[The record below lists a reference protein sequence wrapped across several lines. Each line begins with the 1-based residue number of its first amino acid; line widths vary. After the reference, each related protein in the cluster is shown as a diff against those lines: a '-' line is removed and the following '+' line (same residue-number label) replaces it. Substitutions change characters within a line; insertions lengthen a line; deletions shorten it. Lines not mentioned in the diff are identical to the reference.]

1 MFYRIC
7 LNDFLNDCSTS
18 FRYGTPILG
27 AQVMTMGSRTIDFMS
42 VDIVDHFSEVNP
54 NLLIRP
60 VVEIQDKYELFH
72 DYAHNA
78 SSLSVCDIN
87 ESSLENINED
97 DQLRSPGIILV
108 VEVEDVSI
116 QLNDSN
122 SLRMIIVDVMEE
134 CGLEVFSDHFS
145 SSIAGDI
152 FTFLTNAGYLVA
164 RTGRDISYVGLDIHF
179 WSMFQ
184 LQNQVANFVVE
195 ALGSDVSSTTTYR
208 VIAGGIFNVQSW
220 KEDAY
225 MNGPHVE
232 DSCNGYIKTGT
243 ITELDIEMPNIEKN
257 LLIESLKII
266 EGNNIR
272 LLVLTGSDSNMF
284 SDEDRSF
291 VMSESRVAEIVT
303 LNCPSL
309 KNFDR
314 NIESETQALVDCES
328 LLYKS
333 ILYHA
338 RDGKFNAIFID
349 SSADQVVSSIF
360 LKCFTMRSGTLRDE
374 VLVNKSLI
382 ISLKL
387 TRSET
392 WRQNLLR
399 RFKSNV
405 FKESP
410 ASYVEVLV
418 QKNDTTGRLLLTN
431 GFDGSFV
438 SKLNRTVSIINTSD
452 LSAKVDVINGAGW
465 RYQDPFIPHGITK
478 VTDYDLT
485 KAMAQWDSQN
495 HVGHQ
500 VILQMESNRNLSKT
514 AIERSFATTIANFDF
529 GKYYKDDIRKFDEVG
544 DGLVLMVSWR
554 FGNIVLLWDGRM
566 HIDINVFTFFEDFEF
581 VNTIQ
586 EAFQEDFAEADL
598 VLNLRD
604 EQPRG
609 VGKMVLY
616 KRDIGFEPIWSNIE

>member
-7 LNDFLNDCSTS
+7 FNDFLNDCSTS

-232 DSCNGYIKTGT
+232 DSCNGYIKTGA

-360 LKCFTMRSGTLRDE
+360 LKCFTMLRISME
-374 VLVNKSLI
+374 NLI
-382 ISLKL
+382 FLKIL
-387 TRSET
+387 F
-392 WRQNLLR
+392 W
-399 RFKSNV
+399 
-405 FKESP
+405 ES
-410 ASYVEVLV
+410 
-418 QKNDTTGRLLLTN
+418 QQ
-431 GFDGSFV
+431 
-438 SKLNRTVSIINTSD
+438 I
-452 LSAKVDVINGAGW
+452 
-465 RYQDPFIPHGITK
+465 
-478 VTDYDLT
+478 
-485 KAMAQWDSQN
+485 
-495 HVGHQ
+495 
-500 VILQMESNRNLSKT
+500 
-514 AIERSFATTIANFDF
+514 
-529 GKYYKDDIRKFDEVG
+529 
-544 DGLVLMVSWR
+544 
-554 FGNIVLLWDGRM
+554 
-566 HIDINVFTFFEDFEF
+566 
-581 VNTIQ
+581 
-586 EAFQEDFAEADL
+586 
-598 VLNLRD
+598 
-604 EQPRG
+604 
-609 VGKMVLY
+609 
-616 KRDIGFEPIWSNIE
+616 